1 VISERARPNPLSGA
15 YNDEEASMKDTS
27 TTRASELCV
36 ALADNE
42 SAFDDIPH
50 EDIETARQIR
60 IAREAARPRATDGIR
75 VEVLRMSQF
84 GEEIKANLLAERN
97 AEASRRGNK
106 NKAKWHKATMV
117 ALDTLEI
124 SRKELCLIIAENY
137 RVTPEAVNNHISKT
151 LRKKP

>member
-1 VISERARPNPLSGA
+1 
-15 YNDEEASMKDTS
+15 MKDTS

-106 NKAKWHKATMV
+106 NKGKWHEATMI
-117 ALDTLEI
+117 ALDNLDTLEI
-124 SRKELCLIIAENY
+124 SRRELCDFIAEVY
-137 RVTPEAVNNHISKT
+137 RVTPEAVSNHISKT